1 MTSAPIVRRTL
12 PARAAACPPPAPP
25 TTPVARTSSTA
36 PAASSRTAGSLTY
49 KGVNFDTD
57 REVWRPEYV
66 RREIAAVRQQLHG
79 NAVLPLGHDLDRLA
93 QAAAIAAAHGLFVW
107 FEPRQFDK
115 GAEQTLAFLGSLAR
129 TAEQLR
135 TRHPGVGIAVGTE
148 FGCCTFTGAKE
159 QGGSGFT
166 RWAGSGS
173 LHGSR
178 TATCATNRSRPTRS
192 GNCWTSTRP
201 SAPARRVRLQ
211 LHRPRLAPFPP
222 APPRPGHRQ
231 LRAGQDLPHRDTAR
245 LRADRAVGAQTV
257 LPHRG
262 KPVPLTPAAGATTEP
277 SPPEETGPVRADTA
291 RARIGSGS

>member
-1 MTSAPIVRRTL
+1 MTSAPIARRTL

-57 REVWRPEYV
+57 REVWRPKYV

-93 QAAAIAAAHGLFVW
+93 QAAVIAACSSGSSRVSSTKTRSRPSPSSARWHALPSSCAPGTPAWVSRSAPSSAAAPSPG
-107 FEPRQFDK
+107 PRNREVR
-115 GAEQTLAFLGSLAR
+115 AS
-129 TAEQLR
+129 
-135 TRHPGVGIAVGTE
+135 
-148 FGCCTFTGAKE
+148 
-159 QGGSGFT
+159 T
-166 RWAGSGS
+166 RWNGSGS

-178 TATCATNRSRPTRS
+178 TATYATNRSRPTRS

-262 KPVPLTPAAGATTEP
+262 KPVPLTPAASATTEP